1 MKDDFDI
8 IVVGGGHAGI
18 EAALAGARLGLATA
32 LVTFSQ
38 DKIGAMS
45 CNPAVGGLAKS
56 HLVFEIDALGGEM
69 GRAADATA
77 IQFRR
82 LNTRKGPAVRSL
94 RVQSD
99 RHRYQARMQSV
110 VEAQPGLTMIED
122 EVTAVLTAKGA
133 VAGVATVRHGD
144 LSARAV
150 ILTTGTFLRGLI
162 HIGLEN
168 WQAGRMGDPA
178 AARLSECLERLGFPL
193 GRLKTGTTPRL
204 DGRTIDYGVTTPQ
217 PGDER
222 HGTFSILTDDI
233 PLPQVSCHLTRTT
246 ARTHQIIRSGLDQSP
261 LYQGRIIGVGARYC
275 PSIEDKVVRFEHKG
289 SHQVFLEPEGLD
301 TFWVYPNGVPTSLP
315 LDVQQ
320 KMIASIPGLERAEI
334 VRPGYA
340 IEYDF
345 VPPTELWP
353 WLMTKRVEGLFLAG
367 QINGTS
373 GYEEAAAQG
382 LMAGLG
388 AARWLRGR
396 EPTVLG
402 RDQAYIGVMIDDLT
416 TKGTAEPYRMFT
428 SRAEFRLLLR
438 EDNAAERL
446 TPLGRE
452 IGLVGDEQWRRFETR
467 QQEAD
472 ELRRRLGEVVVRPS
486 EAVNDLLKSLGSSAL
501 RAPVRL
507 IDLLRRPELTLSDL
521 WPLDPS
527 LAEVPDAT
535 AERVEVEIKYEGYLK
550 RQEEQATRL
559 RQIEDRSL
567 PPDLDYAGLPGLSR
581 EVVEKLE
588 RVRPRT
594 FGQAGRISG
603 VTPAALAVL
612 AVHLKRRSA

>member
-1 MKDDFDI
+1 MKDEFDI

-18 EAALAGARLGLATA
+18 EAALSGARLGLATA
-32 LVTFSQ
+32 LITFKRE
-38 DKIGAMS
+38 KIGAMS

-99 RHRYQARMQSV
+99 RHRYQAYMQAA
-110 VEAQPGLTMIED
+110 VEAQPFLQVIED
-122 EVTAVLTAKGA
+122 EVLAVLTDQGKVTGA
-133 VAGVATVRHGD
+133 TARQGD
-144 LSARAV
+144 LAAQAV

-162 HIGLEN
+162 HVGLEN
-168 WQAGRMGDPA
+168 WPAGRMGDPA
-178 AARLSECLERLGFPL
+178 AVGLSEALASLGFPL

-204 DGRTIDYGVTTPQ
+204 DGRTIDYAATTPQ

-222 HGTFSILTDDI
+222 HGTFSVLTDEI
-233 PLPQVSCHLTRTT
+233 PLPQVACHLTRTT
-246 ARTHQIIRSGLDQSP
+246 PQTHRIIRAGLDRSP

-275 PSIEDKVVRFEHKG
+275 PSIEDKVVRFDHKE

-301 TFWVYPNGVPTSLP
+301 TDWVYPNGVPTSLP
-315 LDVQQ
+315 QDVQRD
-320 KMIASIPGLERAEI
+320 MIASIPGLERAEI
-334 VRPGYA
+334 LRPGYA

-382 LMAGLG
+382 LMAGLN
-388 AARWLRGR
+388 AARWQRGQA
-396 EPTVLG
+396 PIVLG

-452 IGLVGDEQWRRFETR
+452 IGLVGDEQWDRFETR
-467 QQEAD
+467 KQAAD
-472 ELRRRLGEVVVRPS
+472 ELRRRLGEIVVRPS
-486 EAVNDLLKSLGSSAL
+486 EAVNDLLNNLGSSAL
-501 RAPVRL
+501 RAPVKL
-507 IDLLRRPELTLSDL
+507 IDLLRRPELTLVDL
-521 WPLDPS
+521 RPLDAS
-527 LAEVPDAT
+527 LADVSEAV
-535 AERVEVEIKYEGYLK
+535 AEGVEVEIKYQGYLK
-550 RQEEQATRL
+550 RQEEQAARL
-559 RQIEDRSL
+559 RAIEDRSL
-567 PPDLDYAGLPGLSR
+567 PVDLDYTGLPGLSR
-581 EVVEKLE
+581 EVVEKLQKI
-588 RVRPRT
+588 RPRT